1 MLSEESVVLSGGTS
15 NTNYAILT
23 VLQSLNKNMTEMGES
38 LRSLK
43 RKRETQTP
51 TTAEPAKRKRI
62 SPSTGDGS
70 DSEESDAD
78 KLLDANE
85 RPKVVGEKSNGST
98 CETSADNE
106 SDSLLDE
113 IAQSLTDT
121 EKTAPKVS
129 EKLAKIVNLRWLNK
143 LDETNLKEKVG

>member
-1 MLSEESVVLSGGTS
+1 MSGGSKDTH
-15 NTNYAILT
+15 NRHLRWPLLKT
-23 VLQSLNKNMTEMGES
+23 K

-43 RKRETQTP
+43 QKGETQTP
-51 TTAEPAKRKRI
+51 TTAEPAKQKF
-62 SPSTGDGS
+62 PSTGDGS

-78 KLLDANE
+78 KLLDANK

-121 EKTAPKVS
+121 EKTHQVIIFDYA
-129 EKLAKIVNLRWLNK
+129 
-143 LDETNLKEKVG
+143 